1 MGRNVVDEVAGVG
14 GMDQAVSH
22 LPNEVQVA
30 LTGIAEAAREGLLA
44 LSVSTGLAVLTE
56 MMEAERTGLC
66 GPIHEKNP
74 DRVATRGGTTPTSV
88 VLGGRR
94 VPIRRPRAHRTDGSG
109 EVESETFAAVN
120 DSDLLGRVAM
130 ERMLAGLATRRYRS
144 ANEPVGEGVEKVSS
158 SMSKSSVSRRFVAG
172 TRKALDE
179 LLGRDLSG
187 LEVAVLMVDGV
198 EFAGS
203 CCVVA
208 MIITADGTKIPVG
221 LRQGDTENGTL
232 VKALLAGLVERG
244 LDASGGLLVVI
255 DGAKALYT
263 AVKSVFG
270 DLAVIARC
278 QLHKRRNVRDHL
290 PKSEQSRVD
299 ARLAAAF
306 NHPDP
311 DQGLANARTLAT
323 EVERS
328 WPDAAGSIREGL
340 EEMFTV
346 RRLGV
351 EGTLLRTLMST
362 NPIESMISIARDTSG
377 KVKRWRDEGDMRRRW
392 CAAGMLAAEK
402 QFRRV
407 KGYRQMPALVT
418 QLRRHAETVTG
429 VGHTETNEVAA

>member
-1 MGRNVVDEVAGVG
+1 
-14 GMDQAVSH
+14 MDQVVSR
-22 LPNEVQVA
+22 LPDEVQVA
-30 LTGIAEAAREGLLA
+30 LTDIAEAAREGLLA
-44 LSVSTGLAVLTE
+44 LSVSTGLAVLAE
-56 MMEAERTGLC
+56 MMETERIGLC
-66 GPIHEKNP
+66 GPIHVKDP

-109 EVESETFAAVN
+109 EVELETFVTVN
-120 DSDLLGRVAM
+120 DSDLLGQVTM
-130 ERMLAGLATRRYRS
+130 ERMLAGLATRRYPA
-144 ANEPVGEGVEKVSS
+144 ANEPVGEKVEASSS

-172 TRKALDE
+172 TRKTLDE
-179 LLGRDLSG
+179 LLGRDLSD

-198 EFAGS
+198 EFAGQ

-208 MIITADGTKIPVG
+208 MVITTDGIKVPVG
-221 LRQGDTENGTL
+221 LRQGDTENATV
-232 VKALLAGLVERG
+232 VKALLADLVERG

-255 DGAKALYT
+255 DGAMALRS

-290 PKSEQSRVD
+290 PKTEQARID

-351 EGTLLRTLMST
+351 EATLLKTLMST
-362 NPIESMISIARDTSG
+362 NPVESMISIARDTSG
-377 KVKRWRDEGDMRRRW
+377 NVKRWRDDGDMRRRW

-402 QFRRV
+402 QFRRI
-407 KGYRQMPALVT
+407 KGYRQMPALVA

-429 VGHTETNEVAA
+429 TCQTESNELAA